1 MKPQTQNQ
9 NTDQNINPQEALA
22 AVFGEPKQVADGITA
37 FGPVIYAYTRAQA
50 VADGVQVDVTK
61 TAQEAGIKFPMFLT
75 RAVFDNYVT
84 VPEGVTGQDEAG
96 RLWDVVWMT
105 RFGIIRAR
113 PGVDR
118 IPVAMYVRN
127 DNHRAKL
134 VKLIATCSALDI
146 SDPQP
151 AITVMMPDED

>member
-1 MKPQTQNQ
+1 MNTNHTQT
-9 NTDQNINPQEALA
+9 DSP
-22 AVFGEPKQVADGITA
+22 
-37 FGPVIYAYTRAQA
+37 FGPVIYSYTRKQA
-50 VADGVQVDVTK
+50 VADGVQVEVTK

-75 RAVFDNYVT
+75 RAVWDAYVA

-105 RFGIIRAR
+105 RFAILRTHGHT
-113 PGVDR
+113 DR
-118 IPVAMYVRN
+118 WPVALYVRN

-134 VKLIATCSALDI
+134 VKLIAQCGPLDMD
-146 SDPQP
+146 DPSP

>member
-9 NTDQNINPQEALA
+9 NTDQNIDPTEALA

-37 FGPVIYAYTRAQA
+37 FGPVIYAYTRKQA

-75 RAVFDNYVT
+75 RAVWEAYVT
-84 VPEGVTGQDEAG
+84 VPPDVTGQDEAG
-96 RLWDVVWMT
+96 RLWDIVWMT
-105 RFGIIRAR
+105 RFGIIRSR

-127 DNHRAKL
+127 DNTRAKL

-146 SDPQP
+146 DDPQP

>member
-9 NTDQNINPQEALA
+9 NTDQNIDPTEALA

-37 FGPVIYAYTRAQA
+37 FGPVIYAHTRAQA

-75 RAVFDNYVT
+75 RAVWEAYVA
-84 VPEGVTGQDEAG
+84 VPPDVTGQDEAG

-113 PGVDR
+113 PGCDR
-118 IPVAMYVRN
+118 IPVAFYVRN
-127 DNHRAKL
+127 DNRAARL
-134 VKLIATCSALDI
+134 VKLIATCGALDI
-146 SDPQP
+146 DDPQP